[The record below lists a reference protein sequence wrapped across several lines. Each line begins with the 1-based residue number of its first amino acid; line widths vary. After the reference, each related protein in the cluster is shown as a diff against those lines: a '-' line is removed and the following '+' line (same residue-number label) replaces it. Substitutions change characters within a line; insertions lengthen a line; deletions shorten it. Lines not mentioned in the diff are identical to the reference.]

1 MRILITG
8 GAGFIGSRLAKHLL
22 VVGHEIAVIDNL
34 NDYYDP
40 AIKVANIDALSE
52 NKAFSFYKGDIRSV
66 SDMENIFLNHKIEM
80 VVHLAAQAGVRP
92 SIQDPKLYYD
102 VNINGTLNI
111 LETMKKFGCKK
122 MVFGSSSSVYGLSLI
137 HI

>member
-66 SDMENIFLNHKIEM
+66 SDMENIFLNH
-80 VVHLAAQAGVRP
+80 
-92 SIQDPKLYYD
+92 
-102 VNINGTLNI
+102 
-111 LETMKKFGCKK
+111 
-122 MVFGSSSSVYGLSLI
+122 LSLI